1 MCSYLI
7 EFFAKYFA
15 DVFTYNNLQINVD
28 VNGVSKPN
36 IMGKDLFLFT
46 YDVEKR
52 SLLPMGHPDSM
63 YPYDT
68 NCVAKDGTG
77 YGCAYYVLK
86 FKDMKYLK

>member
-7 EFFAKYFA
+7 KFFAKYFA
-15 DVFTYNNLQINVD
+15 DVFTY
-28 VNGVSKPN
+28 NGVSKPN

-46 YDVEKR
+46 YDAEKR

-68 NCVAKDGTG
+68 NCVAKNGTG

>member
-1 MCSYLI
+1 
-7 EFFAKYFA
+7 
-15 DVFTYNNLQINVD
+15 
-28 VNGVSKPN
+28 
-36 IMGKDLFLFT
+36 MGKDLFLFT
-46 YDVEKR
+46 YDAEKR

-68 NCVAKDGTG
+68 YCVAKDGTG